1 MDKILEV
8 ENLAVDFQ
16 TNFGRVQAV
25 KDFSFTVRQGNTLGV
40 VGESG
45 SGKSIASLA
54 VINLLPPNAT
64 FKAGKINFR
73 GRDLLATTDF
83 SKLRGNEI
91 AMIFQNPM
99 TSLNPCFSVSY
110 QLIETLKIHQPQN
123 SRAQYRQ
130 KAIELLR
137 QVGISAPAERLRSYP
152 HELSGGMAQRV
163 MIAIALACKPELLI
177 ADEPTTA
184 LDVTIRRQILDL
196 LVDLKQKNRMSM
208 MLITHDL
215 NIVFE
220 YCPSIIVVYAGEVVE
235 SGDTREVLLSPQH
248 PYTKALLQTLPEL
261 KTVDRGTLLP
271 TIQGHVPSVYENVAG
286 CVFHPRCQ
294 YATDLCRTTK
304 PQFDSSRPRPVKC
317 HYPLSS

>member
-1 MDKILEV
+1 MDTILEV

-25 KDFSFTVRQGNTLGV
+25 KDFSFTVKKGDTLGV

-54 VINLLPPNAT
+54 IIDLLPPNAT
-64 FKAGKINFR
+64 LKANKINFCSH
-73 GRDLLATTDF
+73 DLLALTDISRF
-83 SKLRGNEI
+83 HGNEI

-99 TSLNPCFSVSY
+99 TSLDPCFSVSY
-110 QLIETLKIHQPQN
+110 QLIETLKIHQPQR

-130 KAIELLR
+130 KAIELLQ

-163 MIAIALACKPELLI
+163 MIAIALACEPKLLI

-184 LDVTIRRQILDL
+184 LDVTIQRQILDL
-196 LVDLKQKNRMSM
+196 LADLKQKNHMSM

-215 NIVFE
+215 SVVFE

-235 SGDTREVLLSPQH
+235 SGDTKEVLLSPQH

-261 KTVDRGTLLP
+261 GTVGRGKLLP
-271 TIQGHVPSVYENVAG
+271 TIRGHVPSVYEDVAG

-294 YATDLCRTTK
+294 YATELCRTTK
-304 PQFDSSRPRPVKC
+304 PQFDSSRSRPVKC